1 MSIGFRPIADNARYA
16 GSTAVAKLYEESS
29 CHYVLHVNRIEFEIR
44 HLFIS
49 TGHNFFG
56 HHGRA
61 PDENPMTET
70 GEVRCVAGKGIVG
83 DRFFCYRNGRKGNI
97 TFFEE
102 ETYQALCL
110 EFGVWDRGPDV
121 FRRNVIT
128 RGVKLNALIGVEFEI
143 QSVRFFGD
151 EESRPCY
158 WMDYAFAPGA
168 ENALKGRGGLRAT
181 ILSDGVLRQ
190 TRRASIILQ
199 SIGITC

>member
-1 MSIGFRPIADNARYA
+1 LGV
-16 GSTAVAKLYEESS
+16 T
-29 CHYVLHVNRIEFEIR
+29 RIEFEIR
-44 HLFIS
+44 HLFVS
-49 TGHNFFG
+49 TGHNYFE

-61 PDENPMTET
+61 PGENPMTEA
-70 GEVRCVAGKGIVG
+70 EAIHCVAGKGIVG
-83 DRFFCYRNGRKGNI
+83 DRFFYYRNGRKGNI

-110 EFGVWDRGPDV
+110 ELGVWDRGPEV

-128 RGVKLNALIGVEFEI
+128 RGVGLNELVGVEFEV
-143 QSVRFFGD
+143 QGVRFSGD

-181 ILSDGVLRQ
+181 ILSDGVLRL
-190 TRRASIILQ
+190 TRSASIIPQ
-199 SIGITC
+199 TVKSTP